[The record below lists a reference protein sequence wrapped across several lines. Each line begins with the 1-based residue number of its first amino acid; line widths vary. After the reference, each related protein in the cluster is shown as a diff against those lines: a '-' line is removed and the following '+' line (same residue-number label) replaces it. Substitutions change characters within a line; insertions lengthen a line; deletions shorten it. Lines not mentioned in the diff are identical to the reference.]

1 MSTSDN
7 SAELNRQI
15 QELRLKALAIAPF
28 LDLAKRE
35 VENARSH
42 FAVAEGTEFISK
54 AEADEYFNQLLMSL
68 SGEIQGFSGMPSHID
83 RIKF

>member
-42 FAVAEGTEFISK
+42 FEVAEGTEFISK
-54 AEADEYFNQLLMSL
+54 AEVDEYFDELLRKL
-68 SGEIQGFSGMPSHID
+68 SGDIQVCSGTPSRLDSIQ
-83 RIKF
+83 F